1 MPEAITIKQEPTPSL
16 SPDNEVSLQE
26 EQQAPAS
33 EEHKFAG
40 KFDSPEELEK
50 AYLEAQKKLSQ
61 NDSAPTEEE
70 ESSES
75 GSEPESET
83 QEAESKSAQEIY
95 GDFIGGKLDEAGVDY
110 QTMNSHWQENGTL
123 DESHYKELEGIG
135 FNKETVDSYLEGIQ
149 YRRERDNSMTVKQAN
164 EVMTEFGGEVKYREM
179 TGWAKDNLSPA
190 EIKAF
195 DNAVNSPDPEMV
207 KLAITGLQ
215 AKYQA
220 TADREPKLIGG
231 KTPRRTTDVFES
243 TAQVIEAMSNPKY
256 QSDPAYRAKVEQ
268 KLSRSNVT

>member
-1 MPEAITIKQEPTPSL
+1 MPEAITFKTEPTPSL
-16 SPDNEVSLQE
+16 SHDNEVSLQE

-61 NDSAPTEEE
+61 SNSTTEEEAGEE

-75 GSEPESET
+75 APEPQET
-83 QEAESKSAQEIY
+83 EGQSAQEIY

-110 QTMNSHWQENGTL
+110 QTMNNYWQENGSL
-123 DESHYKELEGIG
+123 SESHYEELEGIG

-164 EVMTEFGGEVKYREM
+164 EVMAEFGGEVKYRAM
-179 TGWAKDNLSPA
+179 TAWAKDNLNPA

-215 AKYQA
+215 AKYQT

-231 KTPRRTTDVFES
+231 KAPRRSTDVFES
-243 TAQVIEAMSNPKY
+243 TPQVIEAMSNPKY
-256 QSDPAYRAKVEQ
+256 QTDPAYRAKVQE
-268 KLSRSNVT
+268 KLARSNVA

>member
-40 KFDSPEELEK
+40 KFDSPDELEK
-50 AYLEAQKKLSQ
+50 AYLEAQTKLSEH
-61 NDSAPTEEE
+61 DSTPTEEE
-70 ESSES
+70 EPAES
-75 GSEPESET
+75 APES